1 MINRGLF
8 NRHHSILKDLER
20 GVDQMLARFRS
31 KFTRMAVW
39 SGEQNGRNKR
49 SYYRKSLIWLLL
61 IASIPGFITGGCI
74 YWFAIDR
81 IEDDLN
87 GLHQNQMEQRVKN
100 IDDQLTY
107 LELDLS
113 HWAFSPRFGWDL
125 QDLDFV
131 YHFRETWDISQSLVV
146 LQGSHPLIQDV
157 ELFVDRS
164 QAVLFKTGYYKLEDP
179 ILIDSYRKLL
189 KNARSIYWTDQK
201 IGLLDKGVP
210 SDSHPHESIKLVHKI
225 PGDSPSPFGVL
236 VLTLNR
242 EKVVNLLKTMTPYNE
257 GITFLM
263 RESGEVVVSDESMD
277 GDIHGLRDEVMEKGS
292 SSGTFLWEWQE
303 RKYSVSYGKL
313 KRIDKE
319 WTYVS
324 AAPMTA
330 ITSPIVVLSNIIL
343 MVSTLGLLLALVLSW
358 LASIKMHSPVE
369 RLIDESLDLQAR
381 LDNQLPNIRM
391 GFLLQLLQG
400 HLHHYTEEDLRER
413 MKRYGW
419 EVDYHQ
425 FHVLQI
431 QLIGYSGLISK
442 FPPGNES
449 LVTFAASNI
458 IEELTKEYY
467 EQFGVINFHD
477 LSVGVLIMSR
487 KNETRSNQ
495 LNALGEEMTK
505 VINRILNMQ
514 VTITI
519 SRLIEG
525 VKQISE
531 TFMEVERASG
541 FRKFINQNQLLNM
554 DDEAVHAASNE
565 EGYPFVLEMEI
576 IQSLRSGKQTEAEGL
591 VGRFLEELLSHQG
604 TEVHV
609 QQSMLQLLGSIQHM
623 ILQSG
628 VSTFRLYQGA
638 NMFDQL
644 SQIREPG
651 KMLSWM
657 KERIIIPFLLEREAR
672 ASIQLKQI
680 VEQTIECIQ
689 TNYMNNISLES
700 CADLV
705 GTNSYTLSKLFKHI
719 TGVNFID
726 YITELRLDKAKELL
740 RESDLKV
747 NDIAEEVGYQQR
759 YFNRIFK
766 KQVGITPS
774 QYREML

>member
-1 MINRGLF
+1 
-8 NRHHSILKDLER
+8 
-20 GVDQMLARFRS
+20 MLARFRS
-31 KFTRMAVW
+31 KLNKVAVW
-39 SGEQNGRNKR
+39 SGKQR
-49 SYYRKSLIWLLL
+49 SGNRGSFYRKSLIWLLL
-61 IASIPGFITGGCI
+61 TASIPGFITGGCL
-74 YWFAIDR
+74 YWFAVDR
-81 IEDDLN
+81 IEEDLN
-87 GLHQNQMEQRVKN
+87 DLHKSQIEQRVKN
-100 IDDQLTY
+100 IDDQFMY

-125 QDLDFV
+125 QVLDFV
-131 YHFRETWDISQSLVV
+131 YYFRETWDISQSLVV
-146 LQGSHPLIQDV
+146 LQGSHPLIQNV
-157 ELFVDRS
+157 ELFVDGN
-164 QAVLFKTGYYKLEDP
+164 QPVLFKTGYYKLEDP
-179 ILIDSYRKLL
+179 LLISSYRELL
-189 KNARSIYWTDQK
+189 KDTRSMYWTDRETGP
-201 IGLLDKGVP
+201 IDEGGL
-210 SDSHPHESIKLVHKI
+210 SDLNPQESVKLAHKI

-236 VLTLNR
+236 VITLNR

-257 GITFLM
+257 GTTFLM
-263 RESGEVVVSDESMD
+263 RESGEVVVSDESKYN
-277 GDIHGLRDEVMEKGS
+277 DISGLQSVVMKQGT
-292 SSGTFLWEWQE
+292 SSGNFLWDWEE
-303 RKYSVSYGKL
+303 RTYSVSYGKL

-330 ITSPIVVLSNIIL
+330 ITAPVVKLSNIIL
-343 MVSTLGLLLALVLSW
+343 MVSTIGLLLALALSW
-358 LASIKMHSPVE
+358 LASIRMYTPVE

-381 LDNQLPNIRM
+381 LDNQLPSLRM

-419 EVDYHQ
+419 EVDHHQ

-431 QLIGYSGLISK
+431 QLIGYSDLTSR

-458 IEELTKEYY
+458 IEELTKEHF

-477 LSVGVLIMSR
+477 LSVGVLIMSK
-487 KNETRSNQ
+487 KNETLSNQ
-495 LNALGEEMTK
+495 LDSLGGEMTK
-505 VINRILNMQ
+505 VINRILNIQ

-519 SRLIEG
+519 SRLTDS
-525 VKQISE
+525 VKRISE

-541 FRKFINQNQLLNM
+541 FRKFVNQNQLLNM
-554 DDEAVHAASNE
+554 DDAAVHAASNE
-565 EGYPFVLEMEI
+565 ERYPFVIEMDV
-576 IQSLRSGKQTEAEGL
+576 IQALRNGKQLEAEGL
-591 VGRFLEELLSHQG
+591 IGRFLEEVLSHHG

-609 QQSMLQLLGSIQHM
+609 QMSMLQLLGSIQHM

-638 NMFDQL
+638 NMFDRL

-657 KERIIIPFLLEREAR
+657 KERIIIPFLLERDAR
-672 ASIQLKQI
+672 ASMQLKQM
-680 VEQTIECIQ
+680 VERTIEYIQ
-689 TNYMNNISLES
+689 ANYMKNISLEN

-719 TGVNFID
+719 VGVNFID

-740 RESDLKV
+740 RESDFKI

-766 KQVGITPS
+766 KQVGVTPS
-774 QYREML
+774 QYRELL